1 MEVLTEPQRVLVRD
15 QGDRPSVSYYRDNL
29 LKGNGCTSKGM
40 ELLPGTAYCALMA
53 EQSSLLFFFFFAMS
67 RIETRVLNGMCT
79 GGSD

>member
-29 LKGNGCTSKGM
+29 LKGNGCTSK
-40 ELLPGTAYCALMA
+40 
-53 EQSSLLFFFFFAMS
+53 SSLLFFFFFAMS